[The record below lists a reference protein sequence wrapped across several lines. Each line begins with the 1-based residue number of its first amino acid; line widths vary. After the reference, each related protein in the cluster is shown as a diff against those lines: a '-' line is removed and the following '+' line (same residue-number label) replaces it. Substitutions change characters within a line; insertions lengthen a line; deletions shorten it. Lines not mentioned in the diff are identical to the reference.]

1 MERRLGLVVL
11 IFAVLFFSCSQINRV
26 KVNPPVKKGVY
37 AVIPFENYTITPLAG
52 YRVASILEGVM
63 RAHGY
68 NVLNRV
74 WSYSDQEPSQK
85 QFKAWWQKAVKDGAD
100 VIVYGT
106 VNEFRYKTGIDG
118 EPAVSVTLYFYDTR
132 KKRIV
137 WSATLS
143 KSGLSFQSLG
153 TVCQDLFNEA
163 LK

>member
-1 MERRLGLVVL
+1 MGKYQKLLAL
-11 IFAVLFFSCSQINRV
+11 IFSVLLLSCSQINKV
-26 KVNPPVKKGVY
+26 KIYPTLKKETY

-68 NVLNRV
+68 KVLKRV
-74 WSYSDQEPSQK
+74 WNYSDQEPSQK
-85 QFKAWWQKAVKDGAD
+85 EFKIWWQKAVKEGAKI
-100 VIVYGT
+100 VVYGT

-118 EPAVSVTLYFYDTR
+118 EPAVSVTLYFYDTKE
-132 KKRIV
+132 KKII

-153 TVCQDLFNEA
+153 TVCQELFNEA